1 MKNVKNL
8 KNIMK
13 VTWGNDV
20 TLTYQ
25 VLLAFYNQRKTN

>member
-1 MKNVKNL
+1 MARS
-8 KNIMK
+8 

-25 VLLAFYNQRKTN
+25 VLVALYNLRKQNG

>member
-1 MKNVKNL
+1 MAL
-8 KNIMK
+8 R

-25 VLLAFYNQRKTN
+25 VLVALYNLRKQNG

>member
-1 MKNVKNL
+1 MAL
-8 KNIMK
+8 K

-25 VLLAFYNQRKTN
+25 VLVALYNLRKQNG